1 MKDIHDSW
9 EEVKL
14 WTFTGVWKKLIPVL
28 KGDFE
33 EGMADV
39 VEMVRELELQS
50 EDVTELLQSHGEL
63 YG

>member
-1 MKDIHDSW
+1 
-9 EEVKL
+9 
-14 WTFTGVWKKLIPVL
+14 
-28 KGDFE
+28 
-33 EGMADV
+33 MADV